1 MQENNIFF
9 VFKKSMLKHIFFQT
23 SNIYFFRKRNVQ
35 NMLGYQP
42 YATQKKNLYFF
53 LSKTQ
58 ASQLI
63 VIKDNKQCAYILKVC
78 KKTEQSRKKKIKDG
92 LSKPNKKTFFFL
104 IFLDWIQPSHMSW
117 TGSNQTQPGYWPKPI
132 KGLLI

>member
-1 MQENNIFF
+1 
-9 VFKKSMLKHIFFQT
+9 
-23 SNIYFFRKRNVQ
+23 
-35 NMLGYQP
+35 MLGYQP

-78 KKTEQSRKKKIKDG
+78 KKTEQSRKKKNQGWPFEAKQ
-92 LSKPNKKTFFFL
+92 KNFFF
-104 IFLDWIQPSHMSW
+104 F
-117 TGSNQTQPGYWPKPI
+117 
-132 KGLLI
+132 